1 MTGFDPKTL
10 RPESLAAHA
19 AGVGDET
26 SGAVVPAIQPSTT
39 FQRDENYQPIWRAT
53 YGRGDS
59 PTYDAAE
66 ATLAALEGGE
76 EAILFASGMAAAIA
90 IVQALK
96 PGDHMVLQHTMY
108 WGVRDWIEDFAG
120 TWGLKL
126 DFIDPGNLDDLK
138 AKLIPGETKIVWL
151 ESPANPT
158 WDVVDLEAASA
169 MARAAGALTVADST
183 VATPILT
190 RPLALGC
197 DIVMHSATKYL
208 NGHSD
213 VVAGALVTQRRD
225 EIWARIRHNR
235 ELGGASLGPFEAW
248 LLQRGMRTL
257 HLRVRQA
264 SANALAIAEHFEGHP
279 AVAQVLYPG
288 LPGHPRH
295 EIAARQME
303 GGFGGMMS
311 IRFSGGETV
320 ALGVVRSCRLF
331 RRATSL
337 GGVESLIEHRATIE
351 GPKSRVPRDMLRIS
365 IGIEHPDDLI
375 ADLEQAITAASGT
388 NQRSEIKRASL

>member
-1 MTGFDPKTL
+1 MADFDRKSVK
-10 RPESLAAHA
+10 PETLAAHA
-19 AGVGDET
+19 AGVGDDA

-39 FQRDENYQPIWRAT
+39 FQRDPDYKPIWRAT

-59 PTYDAAE
+59 PSYDAAE
-66 ATLAALEGGE
+66 VTLATLEGGE
-76 EAILFASGMAAAIA
+76 EAILFASGMAAAAA

-96 PGDHMVLQHTMY
+96 PGDHLVLQRTMY
-108 WGVRDWIEDFAG
+108 WGVRDWIEEFAR

-126 DFIDPGNLDDLK
+126 DLIDPGNLDDLRK
-138 AKLIPGETKIVWL
+138 KLQPGMTRLVWL

-158 WDVVDLEAASA
+158 WDVVDLEAAAA
-169 MARAAGALTVADST
+169 MAMQAGALTVADST

-190 RPLALGC
+190 RPLDLGC

-213 VVAGALVTQRRD
+213 VVAGALVTRKRD
-225 EIWARIRHNR
+225 DFWARIRHNR

-248 LLQRGMRTL
+248 LLQRGLRTL

-279 AVAQVLYPG
+279 AVSHVLYPG
-288 LPGHPRH
+288 LTSHPRH
-295 EIAARQME
+295 AVARRQMH

-311 IRFSGGETV
+311 IRLNGGEAA
-320 ALGVVRSCRLF
+320 ALAAARHCKIF

-337 GGVESLIEHRATIE
+337 GGVESLVEHRATIE
-351 GPKSRVPRDMLRIS
+351 GPKSRVPRDMLRLS
-365 IGIEHPDDLI
+365 IGVEHVDDLI
-375 ADLEQAITAASGT
+375 ADLEQAFAAGSAAGET
-388 NQRSEIKRASL
+388 IEARGAAE